1 MIAPI
6 PRLRSTTSR
15 PNVNASLSQPHQ
27 HRTSDMSHTRRTFLA
42 ASATAAGAAALS
54 PATAFAASAPHPAN
68 SALIPTPPN
77 PAPRPLRILILGGTG
92 FIGPHQVRY
101 AMYRGHDVT
110 IFNRGQTA
118 PDLFPGVEALI
129 GDRDGQLGALEGR
142 TWDAVIDNSGYVPRH
157 VRDSVELL
165 RDSVGRYLFTSTGSV
180 YDFDQDELTEDS
192 GLLPI
197 EDPESEDVN
206 QYYGPLKILCEN
218 AVTDGFKERGTV
230 LRLHVVA
237 GPGDTTDRFTYWP
250 VRIDHGGEIIAPG
263 SQDTPVQYIDVR
275 DLAEFMILCLERD
288 IGGTYNTAGPALDPT
303 SMAEFLYGIRAI
315 TSTPL
320 SFTWIDEEFLAERE
334 GRFQLW
340 YPPTEGPIR
349 GLSRVRSHKAVA
361 VGLKFRPLAVT
372 ALDTLEWYRTLPEER
387 RNQVALNLE
396 RDQGLLEEWKAQQG

>member
-1 MIAPI
+1 
-6 PRLRSTTSR
+6 
-15 PNVNASLSQPHQ
+15 
-27 HRTSDMSHTRRTFLA
+27 MSHTRRTFLA
-42 ASATAAGAAALS
+42 TSAAAAASLAPAGSLLASDQGHSTAAGTEPAS
-54 PATAFAASAPHPAN
+54 PPRPG
-68 SALIPTPPN
+68 

-110 IFNRGQTA
+110 IFNRGRTA

-157 VRDSVELL
+157 VRDSVALL
-165 RDSVGRYLFTSTGSV
+165 RDNVGRYLFTSTGSV
-180 YDFDQDELTEDS
+180 YSFDQDEITED
-192 GLLPI
+192 GVLLPI

-206 QYYGPLKILCEN
+206 RYYGPLKILCEN
-218 AVTDGFKERGTV
+218 AVTDGFRERGTV

-263 SQDTPVQYIDVR
+263 SRSTPVQYIDVR

-288 IGGTYNTAGPALDPT
+288 MGGTYNAAGPALDPT
-303 SMAEFLYGIRAI
+303 SMAEFLYGVRAI

-334 GRFQLW
+334 ARFQLW

-361 VGLKFRPLAVT
+361 AGLKFRPMAVT
-372 ALDTLEWYRTLPEER
+372 ALDTLEWFRTLPDER
-387 RNQVALNLE
+387 RAQVALNLE
-396 RDQGLLEEWKAQQG
+396 RDRELLQEWKAQQG

>member
-1 MIAPI
+1 
-6 PRLRSTTSR
+6 
-15 PNVNASLSQPHQ
+15 
-27 HRTSDMSHTRRTFLA
+27 MSHTRRTFLTTSAAAA
-42 ASATAAGAAALS
+42 ASLAPAGSLLASNRRHPTAPG
-54 PATAFAASAPHPAN
+54 TE
-68 SALIPTPPN
+68 PPGPPPPD
-77 PAPRPLRILILGGTG
+77 PAPRPLKLLILGGTG

-101 AMYRGHDVT
+101 AMYRGHEVT
-110 IFNRGQTA
+110 IFNRGRTA

-157 VRDSVELL
+157 VRDSVALL
-165 RDSVGRYLFTSTGSV
+165 QDSVGRYLFTSTGSV
-180 YDFDQDELTEDS
+180 YSFDQDEITED
-192 GLLPI
+192 GVLLPI

-206 QYYGPLKILCEN
+206 RYYGPLKILCEN
-218 AVTDGFKERGTV
+218 AVTDVFKERGTV

-263 SQDTPVQYIDVR
+263 SRNTPVQYIDVR

-303 SMAEFLYGIRAI
+303 SMAEFLYGVRAI

-334 GRFQLW
+334 ARFQLW

-361 VGLKFRPLAVT
+361 AGLKFRPMAVT
-372 ALDTLEWYRTLPEER
+372 ALDTLEWFRTLPEER
-387 RNQVALNLE
+387 RAQVALNLE

>member
-1 MIAPI
+1 
-6 PRLRSTTSR
+6 
-15 PNVNASLSQPHQ
+15 
-27 HRTSDMSHTRRTFLA
+27 MSHSRRTFLA
-42 ASATAAGAAALS
+42 TSAAA
-54 PATAFAASAPHPAN
+54 AASLAPAGSLLASNRGHPT
-68 SALIPTPPN
+68 SAGIEPSAPPRPD

-110 IFNRGQTA
+110 IFNRGRTA

-157 VRDSVELL
+157 VRDSVALL
-165 RDSVGRYLFTSTGSV
+165 QDSVGRYLFTSTGSV
-180 YDFDQDELTEDS
+180 YSFDQDEITED
-192 GLLPI
+192 GVLLPI
-197 EDPESEDVN
+197 NDPDSEDWQGPN
-206 QYYGPLKILCEN
+206 YGPLKILCEN
-218 AVTDGFKERGTV
+218 AVTDVFRERGTV

-263 SQDTPVQYIDVR
+263 SRNTPVQYIDVR

-288 IGGTYNTAGPALDPT
+288 IGGIYNAAGPNLDPT
-303 SMAEFLYGIRAI
+303 SMAEFLYGVRAI

-320 SFTWIDEEFLAERE
+320 SFTWIDEDFLAERE
-334 GRFQLW
+334 ARFQLW

-361 VGLKFRPLAVT
+361 AGLKFRPMAVT
-372 ALDTLEWYRTLPEER
+372 ALDTLEWFRTLPDDR
-387 RNQVALNLE
+387 RAQVSLNLE

>member
-1 MIAPI
+1 
-6 PRLRSTTSR
+6 
-15 PNVNASLSQPHQ
+15 
-27 HRTSDMSHTRRTFLA
+27 MSHTRRTFLA

-54 PATAFAASAPHPAN
+54 PATAFAASAPHSAN

-250 VRIDHGGEIIAPG
+250 VRIDHGGEVIAPG

-396 RDQGLLEEWKAQQG
+396 RDQGLLEEGRARQG

>member
-1 MIAPI
+1 M
-6 PRLRSTTSR
+6 TYSR
-15 PNVNASLSQPHQ
+15 PLS
-27 HRTSDMSHTRRTFLA
+27 
-42 ASATAAGAAALS
+42 
-54 PATAFAASAPHPAN
+54 
-68 SALIPTPPN
+68 
-77 PAPRPLRILILGGTG
+77 ILILGGTG

-101 AMYRGHDVT
+101 AMYRGHEVT
-110 IFNRGQTA
+110 IFNRGRTA

-157 VRDSVELL
+157 VRDSVALL
-165 RDSVGRYLFTSTGSV
+165 SDNVGRYLFTSTGSV

-206 QYYGPLKILCEN
+206 RYYGPLKILCEN
-218 AVTDGFKERGTV
+218 AVTDVFKERGTV

-263 SQDTPVQYIDVR
+263 SQHTPVQYIDVR

-303 SMAEFLYGIRAI
+303 SMAEFLYGVRAI

-334 GRFQLW
+334 ARFQLW

-349 GLSRVRSHKAVA
+349 GLSRVRSLKAVA
-361 VGLKFRPLAVT
+361 AGLRFRPIAVT
-372 ALDTLEWYRTLPEER
+372 ALDTLEWFKAQSEER

-396 RDQGLLEEWKAQQG
+396 RDQALLEEWRTQQG

>member
-1 MIAPI
+1 M
-6 PRLRSTTSR
+6 T
-15 PNVNASLSQPHQ
+15 
-27 HRTSDMSHTRRTFLA
+27 HTRRRFLA
-42 ASATAAGAAALS
+42 TSAAAAGVAALAPRNRTLSAAASGAGS
-54 PATAFAASAPHPAN
+54 PFGTGAPRR
-68 SALIPTPPN
+68 TPDPS
-77 PAPRPLRILILGGTG
+77 PRPLNILILGGTG

-101 AMYRGHDVT
+101 AMYRGHQVS
-110 IFNRGQTA
+110 IFNRGRTA
-118 PDLFPGVEALI
+118 PELFPGVETLI
-129 GDRDGQLGALEGR
+129 GDRDGQLDALRGR
-142 TWDAVIDNSGYVPRH
+142 SWDAVIDNSGYVPRH

-180 YDFDQDELTEDS
+180 YSFDQDEITEE
-192 GLLPI
+192 GELLPI

-206 QYYGPLKILCEN
+206 RYYGPLKILCEN

-263 SQDTPVQYIDVR
+263 SQHTPVQYIDVR
-275 DLAEFMILCLERD
+275 DLAEFMILALERD
-288 IGGTYNTAGPALDPT
+288 IGGTFNTAGPALDPT
-303 SMAEFLYGIRAI
+303 SMAEFLYGVRAI

-334 GRFQLW
+334 ARFQLW

-361 VGLKFRPLAVT
+361 AGLKFRPLAET
-372 ALDTLEWYRTLPEER
+372 ALDTLDWYRTLPEER

-396 RDQGLLEEWKAQQG
+396 RDQGLLEEWKAR

>member
-1 MIAPI
+1 
-6 PRLRSTTSR
+6 
-15 PNVNASLSQPHQ
+15 
-27 HRTSDMSHTRRTFLA
+27 MSHSRRTFLA
-42 ASATAAGAAALS
+42 TSAAAAASLAPAGSLLASNRGHPASAGIE
-54 PATAFAASAPHPAN
+54 PSAPPR
-68 SALIPTPPN
+68 PD

-110 IFNRGQTA
+110 IFNRGRTA

-157 VRDSVELL
+157 VRDSVALL
-165 RDSVGRYLFTSTGSV
+165 QDSVGRYLFTSTGSV
-180 YDFDQDELTEDS
+180 YSFDQDEITED
-192 GLLPI
+192 GVLLPI
-197 EDPESEDVN
+197 NDPDSEDWQGPN
-206 QYYGPLKILCEN
+206 YGPLKILCEN
-218 AVTDGFKERGTV
+218 AVTDVFRERGTV

-263 SQDTPVQYIDVR
+263 SRNTPVQYIDVR

-303 SMAEFLYGIRAI
+303 SMAEFLYGVRAI

-320 SFTWIDEEFLAERE
+320 SFTWIDEDFLAERE
-334 GRFQLW
+334 AGFHLW

-361 VGLKFRPLAVT
+361 AGLKFRPIAVT
-372 ALDTLEWYRTLPEER
+372 ALDTLEWFRTLPDER
-387 RNQVALNLE
+387 RAQVALNLE

>member
-1 MIAPI
+1 MP
-6 PRLRSTTSR
+6 
-15 PNVNASLSQPHQ
+15 
-27 HRTSDMSHTRRTFLA
+27 HTRRNFLA
-42 ASATAAGAAALS
+42 ASAAAAGAAALK
-54 PATAFAASAPHPAN
+54 PAAAFAGSAALPADA
-68 SALIPTPPN
+68 ALLPTPPD
-77 PAPRPLRILILGGTG
+77 PAPRPLNILILGGTG

-101 AMYRGHDVT
+101 AMYRGHNVT
-110 IFNRGQTA
+110 IFNRGRTA

-157 VRDSVELL
+157 VRDSVALL
-165 RDSVGRYLFTSTGSV
+165 RDNVGRYLFTSTGSV
-180 YDFDQDELTEDS
+180 YDFDQDELSEDS

-206 QYYGPLKILCEN
+206 RYYGPLKILCEN
-218 AVTDGFKERGTV
+218 AVTDGFRERGTV

-263 SQDTPVQYIDVR
+263 SQNTPVQYIDVR

-303 SMAEFLYGIRAI
+303 SMAEFLYGVRAI

-320 SFTWIDEEFLAERE
+320 SFTWIDEDFLAERE
-334 GRFQLW
+334 ARFQLW
-340 YPPTEGPIR
+340 YPPTEGPVR

-361 VGLKFRPLAVT
+361 AGLKFRPIAVT
-372 ALDTLEWYRTLPEER
+372 ALDTLEWFRTLPQER
-387 RNQVALNLE
+387 RDQVALNLE
-396 RDQGLLEEWKAQQG
+396 RDAGLLEEWRGQQG